1 MTAEGLAERLGAR
14 RVGSGWIARC
24 PVHEDKTPSLSIGVG
39 TDGRVLVYCFAGC
52 TFSAIVAACGLEP
65 RDLSPEPLTAR
76 RRRPRSA
83 AEMPAVLEWLCETRR
98 IPREEAV
105 HILADATRSGPAVI
119 FRYADR
125 TGRHLYDKYR
135 PIVEKGF
142 WRRPSGATS
151 VLYGLGWIEP
161 GSPVT
166 ITEGEMDAHALRA
179 VGVRAVVSLP
189 DGWRTRLTDTLLAP
203 LESATDILIAT
214 DQDKTGEGAARALA
228 EKLGPA
234 RCKRVLFTWEGRTAK
249 DANDALMQGWPVA
262 ALTDAIANARPLAAT
277 APTDNQ
283 WRPGSSAE
291 AEPYRAIEGRMV
303 HMVTDRSGNPHDRPL
318 ANFDARIVEEVE
330 VDDGAESTRSFV
342 IEGRTGRGQT
352 LRPVHIAAA
361 EFPAMAWVT
370 RAWGAS
376 AVVSAGQG
384 AKDHLRAAVQL
395 MSRPQHRLVFGHTGW
410 REVAPGHWAYLFHG
424 GAVGADGVVVELAP
438 PLDRFVL
445 PPHSAVRDDVRAAVE
460 QSISFLD
467 CGPASLL
474 IPILA
479 ATYAAPL
486 ASFMMPDFSL
496 WLHGP
501 TGSFKSEIA
510 ALAQGHFGRFDRKSL
525 PASWSSTEN
534 ALEGRLFV
542 LKDTLVV
549 IDDYAPA
556 SDPRS
561 QQEQERRAQRVLR
574 NVGNQAARARLR
586 HDLTQRPER
595 PPRALVL
602 CTGEDLPPGAS
613 IVARLVTLEVDRDA
627 IDRRELTRL
636 QQSRES
642 FPVAMRGY
650 IEWLRLR
657 QAELAGLP
665 GRVTDA
671 RDRFRLDASHRRQ
684 PEALAHLLVGFDLL
698 MDFAMGVGAVLA
710 EEAHRRRAQA
720 EEALIAV
727 AEHQASILLA
737 ANPADAFVSVLRTL
751 MVQGRVMLLKK
762 HEARLSGDAR
772 SDVVGWQD
780 EAFAYLLPEA
790 ARRAVSAFAR
800 DSGETWPYTP
810 TTLHRAL
817 VSAGVVI
824 PGADGR
830 PETQARVGG
839 EKRRVLKVPLEQLQ
853 LADRSDL
860 LSPVS
865 PQTDTSPVQ
874 PGAPT

>member
-1 MTAEGLAERLGAR
+1 MH
-14 RVGSGWIARC
+14 V
-24 PVHEDKTPSLSIGVG
+24 
-39 TDGRVLVYCFAGC
+39 FAD
-52 TFSAIVAACGLEP
+52 E
-65 RDLSPEPLTAR
+65 
-76 RRRPRSA
+76 
-83 AEMPAVLEWLCETRR
+83 
-98 IPREEAV
+98 
-105 HILADATRSGPAVI
+105 TRSGAAVV
-119 FRYADR
+119 FPYVDR
-125 TGRHLYDKYR
+125 GGLLLYEKCRLIREKRFWKR
-135 PIVEKGF
+135 PKGVP
-142 WRRPSGATS
+142 RA
-151 VLYGLGWIEP
+151 LYGLAWLIAGK
-161 GSPVT
+161 PVT
-166 ITEGEMDAHALRA
+166 IVKGELDCHALRA
-179 VGVRAVVSLP
+179 VGVDATVSLP
-189 DGWRTRLTDTLLAP
+189 DGANTRLTDALLAP
-203 LESATDILIAT
+203 LESATEILIAT
-214 DQDKTGEGAARALA
+214 DADEPGERAAQALA
-228 EKLGPA
+228 RRLGA
-234 RCKRVLFTWEGRTAK
+234 GRCKRVLFTWEGRTAK

-262 ALTDAIANARPLAAT
+262 AVTDAIANARPFTAV
-277 APTDNQ
+277 APTDDQ

-342 IEGRTGRGQT
+342 IEGRTGGGRA

-370 RAWGAS
+370 RAWGAA

-384 AKDHLRAAVQL
+384 AKDHMRAAIQFL
-395 MSRPQHRLVFGHTGW
+395 SRPRQRVVYGHTGW
-410 REVAPGHWAYLFHG
+410 REVAPGQWAYLFHG
-424 GAVGADGVVVELAP
+424 GAVGADGVVVELAS

-445 PPHSAVRDDVRAAVE
+445 PPHSADRDHLRAAVE
-460 QSISFLD
+460 QSISLLD
-467 CGPASLL
+467 CGPAPLL
-474 IPILA
+474 VPILA
-479 ATYAAPL
+479 STYAAPL
-486 ASFMMPDFSL
+486 ASFMMPDFCL

-534 ALEGRLFV
+534 ALEARLFV

-556 SDPRS
+556 SDIRS
-561 QQEQERRAQRVLR
+561 QQDQERRAQRVLR

-636 QQSRES
+636 QHSREA

-665 GRVTDA
+665 GRVSEA
-671 RDRFRLDASHRRQ
+671 RDRFRVDASHRRQ

-698 MDFAMGVGAVLA
+698 MDFALEVGAVLA
-710 EEAHRRRAQA
+710 EEARRRKVQA

-727 AEHQASILLA
+727 AERQASILLA
-737 ANPADAFVSVLRTL
+737 ANPADGFVATLRTL
-751 MVQGRVMLLKK
+751 IVQGRVFLLEKDQSHSPGEK
-762 HEARLSGDAR
+762 RGE
-772 SDVVGWQD
+772 VVGWHD
-780 EAFAYLLPEA
+780 ENFAYLLPDA
-790 ARRAVSAFAR
+790 ARRAVSTFVR
-800 DSGETWPYTP
+800 ESGDAWPYTP

-817 VSAGVVI
+817 MSAGIVM
-824 PGADGR
+824 PGPDGR
-830 PETQARVGG
+830 PETRARVGG
-839 EKRRVLKVPLEQLQ
+839 EKRRVLKVPLERLQ
-853 LADRSDL
+853 LGERSAIPSP
-860 LSPVS
+860 LSP
-865 PQTDTSPVQ
+865 PADTSPTQ
-874 PGAPT
+874 PEGQT